1 MRILFVAYYFEPE
14 PNFFMGLP
22 FAKALVERGHEVEVL
37 TGFPNYPGGKVYEG
51 YRIKALQRETLDGVP
66 IIRVPLYP
74 SHDRSALRR
83 ITSYVSF
90 ALSASTIGVAAVKQ
104 ADVAYIC
111 QGPATIGLPGIV
123 LRLLRGVPFVYD
135 VKDFWPDG
143 PMATGMVKHPFWGW
157 AAGKWCQVIY
167 KFAGKVA
174 VCTPGYKQRL
184 MERGVP
190 EEKLEIIYN
199 WCDESQIRP
208 AGKDPQLAKAL
219 GMAERFNVVFA
230 GSIGKPQAMEAVI
243 DAAGILASECPR
255 VQIVLIGTG
264 IEVDSLKQKTT
275 GMGLKNVLFLERQ
288 PVSKI
293 GAILSLADVLL
304 VHLMDKPNY
313 RITIPSKTQAYMAV
327 GRPILMGV
335 LGDAADLV
343 TKAKAGLSCEP
354 ENPRSIAEAIRKFQA
369 MPQEQL
375 DAMGV
380 NGKRFYGQELS
391 FAIAMEKYE
400 RLFGSVAKSRGK

>member
-1 MRILFVAYYFEPE
+1 M
-14 PNFFMGLP
+14 
-22 FAKALVERGHEVEVL
+22 
-37 TGFPNYPGGKVYEG
+37 
-51 YRIKALQRETLDGVP
+51 
-66 IIRVPLYP
+66 
-74 SHDRSALRR
+74 
-83 ITSYVSF
+83 
-90 ALSASTIGVAAVKQ
+90 
-104 ADVAYIC
+104 
-111 QGPATIGLPGIV
+111 
-123 LRLLRGVPFVYD
+123 
-135 VKDFWPDG
+135 
-143 PMATGMVKHPFWGW
+143 
-157 AAGKWCQVIY
+157 
-167 KFAGKVA
+167 
-174 VCTPGYKQRL
+174 
-184 MERGVP
+184 
-190 EEKLEIIYN
+190 
-199 WCDESQIRP
+199 
-208 AGKDPQLAKAL
+208 
-219 GMAERFNVVFA
+219 
-230 GSIGKPQAMEAVI
+230 I